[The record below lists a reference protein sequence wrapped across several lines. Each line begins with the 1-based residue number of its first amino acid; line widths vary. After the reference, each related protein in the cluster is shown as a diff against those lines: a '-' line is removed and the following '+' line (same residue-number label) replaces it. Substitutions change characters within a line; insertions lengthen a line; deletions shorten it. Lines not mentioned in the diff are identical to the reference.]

1 MNHMGISLENMSQ
14 AAWYNRWTLQKISK
28 FLKGDILEIGCG
40 TGNFTQS
47 LTNFGKIWAIDIDQE
62 FIKQTRKRVSNDVQ
76 INIGDIENG
85 RYFFK
90 NKKFDS
96 IICFNVLE
104 HIEDD
109 IKALNNL
116 YQLLKYDGKLI
127 LLVPA
132 HPALFGSI
140 DKAVGHFRRYQKNQL
155 LKTLEKHNFKIICS
169 KNLNF
174 LGALGW
180 WFAGKVLRNKSVD
193 EKKLSFFNKIAPY
206 ILPIED
212 IINIPLGTSILVI
225 ARKS

>member
-174 LGALGW
+174 LGALE
-180 WFAGKVLRNKSVD
+180 F
-193 EKKLSFFNKIAPY
+193 Y
-206 ILPIED
+206 
-212 IINIPLGTSILVI
+212 
-225 ARKS
+225 